1 MSLIPIR
8 VSVLG
13 QTLAFALLVG
23 ALAFT
28 PASRVDA
35 QKGKPPS
42 VPDATATVTL
52 ANRAGDGLTSVGAA
66 DYLGAQVLGGSGDL
80 RLELGTSGRAIQV
93 SLGERL
99 TIGAGVEDA
108 PPSGATYLTDAVLFI
123 DSIRG
128 VPVGSTQTRV
138 GRIGLGTAYPN
149 HALGFRVTTSSGVAI
164 YGTDV
169 CVTRVSLSVWDVA
182 SSCVAEPSDT
192 AGLFEENLK
201 GKINQRFKANYT
213 LPFSFRVTCTA
224 NCPQ

>member
-1 MSLIPIR
+1 MQNAARSE
-8 VSVLG
+8 
-13 QTLAFALLVG
+13 
-23 ALAFT
+23 
-28 PASRVDA
+28 
-35 QKGKPPS
+35 PPS

-66 DYLGAQVLGGSGDL
+66 DYPGAVVFGNSGGDL
-80 RLELGTSGRAIQV
+80 RLDLGAGGRAIQV
-93 SLGERL
+93 SLGAPL
-99 TIGAGVEDA
+99 TTAANVLDA
-108 PPSGATYLTDAVLFI
+108 PNGVTYLTDAVLFI
-123 DSIRG
+123 ENIRG

-169 CVTRVSLSVWDVA
+169 CVTRVSLSVWDIA
-182 SSCVAEPSDT
+182 SSCVAAPSDT

-213 LPFSFRVTCTA
+213 LPFSFRVTCDA
-224 NCPQ
+224 NCPTQ

>member
-8 VSVLG
+8 ASVLG
-13 QTLAFALLVG
+13 QTLSFALLVG
-23 ALAFT
+23 ALAVA
-28 PASRVDA
+28 PMAPVDA

-42 VPDATATVTL
+42 TPDSTATVTF
-52 ANRAGDGLTSVGAA
+52 ADAIGDGLTSVGGS
-66 DYLGAQVLGGSGDL
+66 YPGAVVFGNSSGDL
-80 RLELGTSGRAIQV
+80 RLDLGASGRAIQV
-93 SLGERL
+93 SLGAPL
-99 TIGAGVEDA
+99 TIGANVLDA
-108 PPSGATYLTDAVLFI
+108 PNGATYLTDAVLFI
-123 DSIRG
+123 DAIRG
-128 VPVGSTQTRV
+128 VPVGSTQIRV

-149 HALGFRVTTSSGVAI
+149 HALGFRVTTSSGIAI

-169 CVTRVSLSVWDVA
+169 CVTRVSLSVWDIA

-213 LPFSFRVTCTA
+213 VPFAFTVTCTA